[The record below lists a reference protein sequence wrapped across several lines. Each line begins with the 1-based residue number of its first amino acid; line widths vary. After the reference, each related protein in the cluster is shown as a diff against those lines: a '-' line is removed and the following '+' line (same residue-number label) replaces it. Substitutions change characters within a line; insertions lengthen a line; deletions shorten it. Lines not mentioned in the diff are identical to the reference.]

1 MVGTVA
7 DGSGTGRRVRPAHGR
22 RTAAAAAVVA
32 AALVGLVAVAGC
44 GGKGK
49 PPAPKPGQAAL
60 LGTYDGDTT
69 VGRTLGD
76 LRTIGMATDAA
87 GTTYLVD
94 FPTLIA
100 LSATGKGTAFPMT
113 GTLSDGL
120 PPDGLV
126 AMPDGSVLFGHGAEV
141 VRFDPKSGDTSVL
154 AGDADRTRAYNTSAP
169 ATATAG
175 NVHFTKAVT
184 PIGVT
189 GAGAVVIVDDRAVW
203 SLSSGRLTRVEQQPV
218 VNGRDDTILNEGN
231 AVAPD
236 GTTYL
241 RGTKSSPTTLAAV
254 RVVSPQGKAT
264 ALTLPASIPG
274 VNGRPA
280 DLTTTWLASDGA
292 DGLYV
297 HAVQLTHGSGD
308 YVLHLHD
315 GAATLVLSAK
325 PTASDAKGGTCDV
338 HDPVD
343 ATRFPCAL
351 PSALTYQAGQLVLAG
366 GMSYVVRLPA
376 NQG

>member
-1 MVGTVA
+1 MRTGSGRRGLRAATVA
-7 DGSGTGRRVRPAHGR
+7 
-22 RTAAAAAVVA
+22 AV
-32 AALVGLVAVAGC
+32 LVGLVAVTGC

-49 PPAPKPGQAAL
+49 APAPKPGQAAL

-76 LRTIGMATDAA
+76 LHPNGAAADAA
-87 GTTYLVD
+87 GTTYLID

-100 LSATGKGTAFPMT
+100 LSATGKGTAFPT
-113 GTLSDGL
+113 TESSDAL
-120 PPDGLV
+120 PPEGLV

-154 AGDADRTRAYNTSAP
+154 AGNADRTRPFNASAP

-175 NVHFTKAVT
+175 NVRFTKAAT
-184 PIGVT
+184 PVGVT

-203 SLSSGRLTRVEQQPV
+203 SLSSGRLTRVAQQPV
-218 VNGRDDTILNEGN
+218 VHGKDDTFLNVGN
-231 AVAPD
+231 TVAPD

-241 RGTKSSPTTLAAV
+241 RGTKSAPTTLAAV
-254 RVVSPQGKAT
+254 HVISPQGKAT
-264 ALTLPASIPG
+264 APTLPASIPG

-280 DLTTTWLASDGA
+280 DLTPTWLASDGA

-315 GAATLVLSAK
+315 GAATLMLSAK
-325 PTASDAKGGTCDV
+325 PTASNAKSGTCDV

-351 PSALTYQAGQLVLAG
+351 PSTLTYHAGQLVLAG
-366 GMSYVVRLPA
+366 EKSYVVRLPA
-376 NQG
+376 SQG